1 MDIIMR
7 GGVWCRG
14 IYCGVVWIRQNSN
27 TKRTIG
33 LFSVKQHKNKGNKQ
47 LCYAVYILLI
57 LNSTRN
63 IQHITQGQFKGSWA
77 SLWAQTF
84 HIFYGRSLPPLG
96 STAALHAVPGRIKN
110 RPTFHHHPFISAH
123 RTLTTDMC
131 KECVSTEQCILFTP
145 LPSSSVP
152 HPLLTSVSCQGS
164 NRTLSLVFCVPL
176 HHSCHVLDG

>member
-110 RPTFHHHPFISAH
+110 RPTFHHLAWHPRSRNAN
-123 RTLTTDMC
+123 M
-131 KECVSTEQCILFTP
+131 KVKTETGKIKHLNKWAWGNKGKIIKNKIQ
-145 LPSSSVP
+145 
-152 HPLLTSVSCQGS
+152 
-164 NRTLSLVFCVPL
+164 
-176 HHSCHVLDG
+176 